1 MIQQEFAWHT
11 GIGLVP
17 RFTSLTVKSG
27 VKRHPQYK
35 ATLNRT
41 TLLRLFFTEKKS
53 APDMRVLFIIATVS
67 VLIPAFAEASLQ
79 CVSCTGGSCETSNP
93 KTEDCDEK
101 CYTMELRKKSPD
113 EEDPFVVKGC
123 TSDSLFWRRSCVNKC
138 YDSKE
143 FGSSLY
149 YMCVHCCSEDKC
161 NSCSRVK
168 DGIIMVVVSAAIALV
183 KYLYF

>member
-1 MIQQEFAWHT
+1 M
-11 GIGLVP
+11 
-17 RFTSLTVKSG
+17 KSG

-138 YDSKE
+138 YDSKKE

-149 YMCVHCCSEDKC
+149 YNVRSLLLRRQMQLLFTSKGWNNHGCRVRCYCSCQISVLLEGGNKSITVLD
-161 NSCSRVK
+161 
-168 DGIIMVVVSAAIALV
+168 
-183 KYLYF
+183 